1 MDKHKLMCEFIIKG
15 DSYFKGKNVDTT
27 KINKEISIKS
37 YCSNDDCKTN
47 EERINALSVYI
58 YMEFKNLLKGD
69 DYNKYDECLLMWISN
84 ILFKIHDK
92 SKDKKTQ
99 KGYVDPITLKSAYEK
114 YLEKHKVKGDY
125 WVLFDHIKG
134 LKNANL
140 RYMAE
145 FYMLLNRICKTIVD
159 YKNNGAGSNKLY
171 NYSKK
176 CLDQYINLYLNTSGC
191 KSYLHLLKK
200 LKGIYDDFRVSAI
213 EENPS
218 NNNLATNLKKL
229 ITLDGLEINGTKG
242 FISYEFPKKKCN
254 SLDKKA
260 ASVQLQSSSKEESP
274 LPQEPEKKESAP
286 QSSELQQI
294 PTALP
299 SPPQAQKQDSASTP
313 PSPEQPKDQLS
324 EQKDSDG
331 SGNNR
336 DGTDSDQ
343 VEDGTQS
350 TAGDPFNTGPLIF
363 EIVSKGMEQLNNARE
378 FVGKKKE
385 QLTKVTDTINSLYNT
400 SVSNIKNNFYK
411 FPEFFNNFINN
422 LSIDSKQV
430 ENPPDSDDKESD
442 SGGGGDGPSQP
453 QKNSK
458 QTSSETSPSSTE
470 QTQEPRESQD
480 SSENHYSDQNGHES
494 EKPVEGPVIK
504 PEDPEFGVKGNGT
517 IGIGDIF
524 IFKEFK
530 KIGIPIIVII
540 ISITL
545 AIMYKFLV
553 FERRKKLKRK
563 KMKKVTNLFGVNKT
577 T

>member
-47 EERINALSVYI
+47 EERINALAVYI

-176 CLDQYINLYLNTSGC
+176 CLDQYINLYLNISGC

-343 VEDGTQS
+343 VEDRTQS
-350 TAGDPFNTGPLIF
+350 TAGDPFNIGPLIF

-378 FVGKKKE
+378 FVEKKKE

-400 SVSNIKNNFYK
+400 SVSNIKTAYYNSINFL
-411 FPEFFNNFINN
+411 N
-422 LSIDSKQV
+422 SIIDNISNDSIQV
-430 ENPPDSDDKESD
+430 NPPTD
-442 SGGGGDGPSQP
+442 SGGGGDAPSQP
-453 QKNSK
+453 PKNSE
-458 QTSSETSPSSTE
+458 QTQNPSQNSPSSTE
-470 QTQEPRESQD
+470 QNETDKSSQD

-494 EKPVEGPVIK
+494 EKPVEGSVIK
-504 PEDPEFGVKGNGT
+504 KEDPVNEVKGNGT
-517 IGIGDIF
+517 IGIDDIF